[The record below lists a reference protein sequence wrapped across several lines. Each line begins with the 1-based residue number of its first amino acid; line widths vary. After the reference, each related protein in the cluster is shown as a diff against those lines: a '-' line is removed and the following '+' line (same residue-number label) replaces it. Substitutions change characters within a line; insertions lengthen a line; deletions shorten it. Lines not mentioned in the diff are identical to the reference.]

1 MHYDTYIRQMYLKS
15 ISMEFYKLSVVMDM
29 TTLIPYDLVFI
40 TGEGRLFEYGSC
52 SKSLYKL
59 CKLSMWM
66 SWSSFI
72 VVSFIFAKIPK
83 VGKNDFYAKIRVI
96 YCVI

>member
-1 MHYDTYIRQMYLKS
+1 MYLKS

-59 CKLSMWM
+59 CKLSM
-66 SWSSFI
+66 
-72 VVSFIFAKIPK
+72 
-83 VGKNDFYAKIRVI
+83 
-96 YCVI
+96 